1 MKRNIIRIFSLALA
15 LILAVPTTALAAETQ
30 HGVLTYEEV
39 IAPQYENAGS
49 FSEGLAPVK
58 QNGKWGY
65 IDTEGNVVIPFQY
78 EMAYIFREGL
88 AVVAANPQT
97 HTSGEGEYAYTYTE
111 VEWGFINTSG
121 QYTPFMAREWDYETD
136 TQVTRPLVR
145 DAEFM
150 PTSPQEKFFHNGV
163 VVLGFGFGD
172 EAFYT
177 AKGSALPLDGCY
189 PGNGTMN
196 EGLAPVFGFDTE
208 GSGWVDA
215 SGKTVKFFGED
226 TREYFGPVIENEW
239 GGTSQSYRYISS
251 VLPFNQGLAPVWQ
264 CTYDAETWEETFLLG
279 FMNRSFQWVI
289 QPQFT
294 NYFYS
299 GVNAAYQLFGDTGL
313 AMVQKD
319 GGKYGAVDKSG
330 KTVIP
335 FEYDELWPVNDG
347 LILFQSNGKY
357 GYMDAATLQTVIPAQ
372 YQKATGFNN
381 GLAVAYDGSKAFLI
395 NKSGAAVPGA
405 DRLDP
410 GTYFKEDADGG
421 QTVWTPGEYVVI
433 QNNGKYGFGHIEY
446 LPELPAA
453 SEMDSWA
460 YPEVV
465 AAIEE
470 NLVPVYLQNL
480 YLNNITRQEFCDLVI
495 QAIEEVLDKE
505 IKDLVKERT
514 GKDMSTLL
522 QAYPFKDSTSS
533 SVIAANALEI
543 VNGRGEG
550 IFDPYATITRQEAA
564 TLLMRAAKVLGMD
577 TGSAAAVSFGDSD
590 QLEVWSRDA
599 VNFVYQLKVMNG
611 TGENRFSPTGSYT
624 REQSYMTVYRLFKAV
639 TGQ

>member
-1 MKRNIIRIFSLALA
+1 MKRTVIRIFSLALA
-15 LILAVPTTALAAETQ
+15 LLLAVPATALAAEEQ
-30 HGVLTYEEV
+30 RGVLTYTEV
-39 IAPQYENAGS
+39 VSPQYENAGS

-65 IDTEGNVVIPFQY
+65 IDTEGRVVIPFQY
-78 EMAYIFREGL
+78 EMAYIFNEGL

-97 HTSGEGEYAYTYTE
+97 KTSGEGDYAYTYTE

-121 QYTPFMAREWDYETD
+121 QYTPFMAQEWDDATGM
-136 TQVTRPLVR
+136 QVTRPLVR
-145 DAEFM
+145 DAEYL
-150 PTSPQEKFFHNGV
+150 PASPQDKFFHNGLV
-163 VVLGFGFGD
+163 ALSFGFGD
-172 EAFYT
+172 EGFYT
-177 AKGSALPLDGCY
+177 TAGTALPLDGYY
-189 PGNGTMN
+189 PGSGTMN
-196 EGLAPVFGFDTE
+196 EGLAPVFGFDSD

-215 SGKTVKFFGED
+215 SGKIVKFFGED
-226 TREYFGPVIENEW
+226 TREYFGPEIKDEW
-239 GGTSQSYRYISS
+239 GMTSQSYRYISS
-251 VLPFNQGLAPVWQ
+251 VMPFNQGLAPVWQ
-264 CTYDAETWEETFLLG
+264 CTYDAESWEETYLLG

-294 NYFYS
+294 NYTYS
-299 GVNAAYQLFGDTGL
+299 GVNSAYRFFGPTGL
-313 AMVQKD
+313 AMVEKD
-319 GGKYGAVDKSG
+319 GKYGAIDKSG

-335 FEYDELWPVNDG
+335 FEYDELWPVGDG
-347 LILFQSNGKY
+347 LILFCSNGKY
-357 GYMDAATLQTVIPAQ
+357 GYLDAKTFQTVIPAQ
-372 YQKATGFNN
+372 YQKASAFSD

-395 NKSGAAVPGA
+395 SKSGAAVPGA
-405 DRLDP
+405 DHLDRD
-410 GTYFKEDADGG
+410 TYFKEDADGG

-433 QNNGKYGFGHIEY
+433 QANGKYGFGHIEY

-505 IKDLVKERT
+505 IEDLVKERT
-514 GKDMSTLL
+514 GRELSVL
-522 QAYPFKDSTSS
+522 QQEYPFQDSTSAN
-533 SVIAANALEI
+533 VIAASALGI

-550 IFDPYATITRQEAA
+550 VFDPYATITRQEAA
-564 TLLMRAAKVLGMD
+564 ALLMRAAKVLGMD
-577 TGSAAAVSFGDSD
+577 TGAVSSASFNDSE

-599 VNFVYQLKVMNG
+599 VNFVYQIKVMNG
-611 TGENRFSPTGSYT
+611 TDGNNFSPAGSYT
-624 REQSYMTVYRLFKAV
+624 REQSFMTIYRLFQAV
-639 TGQ
+639 TAQ